1 MEPNL
6 NRTFSERMD
15 SLLKGNL
22 SNKLLKKHYLIF
34 GSSFFFCGQMSV
46 IEHLFKKESFSVTR
60 MFYFQSPQYKA
71 TLHVV
76 LHCDALQK

>member
-34 GSSFFFCGQMSV
+34 GSSFFFFVGRC
-46 IEHLFKKESFSVTR
+46 L
-60 MFYFQSPQYKA
+60 
-71 TLHVV
+71 
-76 LHCDALQK
+76 